1 MDGLT
6 DGKTP
11 PKVNKITLLYCF
23 ISDILSC
30 IITNRKVVCLVASER
45 STLVIKMDREL
56 HKQIK
61 ANCAINEISIR
72 DYVIGLVK
80 EDFKRQDEKA
90 RANNGT
96 KEN

>member
-1 MDGLT
+1 M
-6 DGKTP
+6 
-11 PKVNKITLLYCF
+11 V
-23 ISDILSC
+23 
-30 IITNRKVVCLVASER
+30 SER
-45 STLVIKMDREL
+45 STLVIKMDKEL

-61 ANCAINEISIR
+61 ANCATNEISIK
-72 DYVIGLVK
+72 DYVIGIVK

>member
-1 MDGLT
+1 
-6 DGKTP
+6 
-11 PKVNKITLLYCF
+11 LLYCF
-23 ISDILSC
+23 ISDTISC
-30 IITNRKVVCLVASER
+30 IITHRKVVCLLANER
-45 STLVIKMDREL
+45 STLVIKMDKEL

-80 EDFKRQDEKA
+80 EDFKRQHEKA
-90 RANNGT
+90 RGNNGT

>member
-1 MDGLT
+1 M
-6 DGKTP
+6 
-11 PKVNKITLLYCF
+11 
-23 ISDILSC
+23 
-30 IITNRKVVCLVASER
+30 ASER